1 MKGRLFIPGFGKAL
15 IPLLLTLASPVVA
28 GLSEPWLPVRGPT
41 LQDEIKCYSLPYG
54 GIGFASHALTYY
66 TLLMLSAG
74 RSPWRFKELTATKF
88 DTALAVIQLVGTV
101 AMASFTIARCRDRW
115 EFVLIAVWKLLF
127 SLEVSVWAMVAAF
140 VADEEELGW
149 FVASVFTGIYFI
161 PVVIGA
167 TGLIALV
174 AHTIKEPLV
183 WKITVAF
190 GTPMAL
196 LIFVFLILCV
206 RHFGTDDEE
215 NIWMFGGVTG

>member
-1 MKGRLFIPGFGKAL
+1 M
-15 IPLLLTLASPVVA
+15 
-28 GLSEPWLPVRGPT
+28 
-41 LQDEIKCYSLPYG
+41 QDEIKCYSLPYG

-74 RSPWRFKELTATKF
+74 RSPWRFTELTATKF

-101 AMASFTIARCRDRW
+101 AMASFTISRCRDRW

-127 SLEVSVWAMVAAF
+127 SLEVSAWAMVAAF
-140 VADEEELGW
+140 AAEDEEGW
-149 FVASVFTGIYFI
+149 TVAIAFTVVYLV

-174 AHTIKEPLV
+174 AHTIEEPLV

-196 LIFVFLILCV
+196 LIFIFLILCV
-206 RHFGTDDEE
+206 RHSGTDDEE